1 MKYDDYKIEYVNIA
15 DIRVVNPRSRDS
27 KKYADIVKSI
37 NTIGLK
43 TPIVIAPRNDELGLK
58 YYDLVCGEGRYNAY
72 KSSGE
77 TMIPARII
85 EIEKDTAL
93 VMGLVENIA
102 RKQTPKVALLD
113 EIKRLTQEGYSPN
126 EIEQK
131 LGLATNYIG
140 QLVRLIEKGET
151 HILKAVIS
159 GKMTLPLAIILS
171 DLDDVGIQKKLN
183 EEFEKGELGIGA
195 IRYIRNIL
203 LNRKNGSVIRKTIR
217 GKENGE
223 AFISDCKKEL
233 EKGFAFLKK
242 AEACEQN
249 LAYIKGAFAKILN
262 DDYFRNLLKEQNIGS
277 IPCELGGFDE

>member
-1 MKYDDYKIEYVNIA
+1 MKYDDYKIEYINIS
-15 DIRVVNPRSRDS
+15 DIRVVNPRSRDA
-27 KKYADIVKSI
+27 KKYADIVNSI

-43 TPIVIAPRNDELGLK
+43 TPIVVAPRSDEIGLK

-72 KSSGE
+72 KTAGE

-85 EIEKDTAL
+85 DIEKDTAM

-113 EIKRLTQEGYSPN
+113 EIKRLTQEGYSQG
-126 EIEQK
+126 EIAQK
-131 LGLATNYIG
+131 LGLASNYIG
-140 QLVRLIEKGET
+140 QLTRLLEKGET
-151 HILKAVIS
+151 HILKAVVS
-159 GKMTLPLAIILS
+159 GKMTLPLAIVLS

-203 LNRKNGSVIRKTIR
+203 LNRKNGTSIRRTIR
-217 GKENGE
+217 GKDNGE
-223 AFISDCKKEL
+223 AFLSDCKKEL

-249 LAYIKGAFAKILN
+249 LAYIKGAFAKVLN
-262 DDYFRNLLKEQNIGS
+262 DDYFKKLLREQDIGS
-277 IPCELGGFDE
+277 IPCELGGNNE